1 MASQRYKRLKLDP
14 ELFDQQSQNDYEEQ
28 EQNQIVQVRQPFSL
42 DDPAKEDREYSSF
55 DSLPNEIIQEICMM
69 LSLRDKMSFRL
80 VSRKI
85 YTIFSDPY
93 LWKNVFIDDAYHK
106 TNAPFVKSVLKTCQ
120 PHVQSLSLKGQLPFS
135 YYQSKILNSENIH
148 TLNLYGFE
156 ISLGALEEISSL
168 SFLPHLQY
176 LTLTLDKIELFRTM
190 FSCLSHLK
198 KLVIVQNYSEYFLK
212 KWLENNCLPPVL
224 ISVGSFKKYN
234 FTKPHCSITHS
245 AHFAIYQRYRRPLN
259 FDFYDVP
266 TYSLQLGPN
275 NPETVAVTANGELM
289 ITLKDFVTPTT
300 QPNSDD
306 LSQYAVFKDKEIAPG
321 LPVYTSQYGVNV
333 TVLQFASVTLS
344 LESFRLIVKNTPNVL
359 EVSFKECT
367 LSDCMDA
374 YLAPLSEHCLKL
386 RGLDVYTSGGID
398 VEHFWYLLSNMQYLK
413 LLSVNC
419 CSLIPPITHSPSSL
433 EGGGS
438 SRVSH
443 LPDIDS
449 TAKDNIISYIKS
461 MSSLKGLCVR
471 DCRFHD
477 CTICKPSSAVHVV
490 HQHLLQIISN
500 LRSLVYL
507 RVSYTLSYQ
516 STPLRSEGF
525 EEVLQNCQQLSV
537 LSIVNARLTLPVNPA
552 LYSNLTHLYL
562 GLGEISRITS
572 DFVTAL
578 AVNSKKRLKHFV
590 CDMQIEENVF
600 HELVE
605 SCYFITFKYLQQ
617 YPYIRK
623 YESQINQ
630 KFSCSNAGWN
640 TDFTNLQDIYY
651 DNLINTLL

>member
-1 MASQRYKRLKLDP
+1 MTSQRYKRLKLDP
-14 ELFDQQSQNDYEEQ
+14 ELFDQQSQDDYEEQ
-28 EQNQIVQVRQPFSL
+28 EQNQIVPVRQPFSL
-42 DDPAKEDREYSSF
+42 DDPAKEDREYSSLE
-55 DSLPNEIIQEICMM
+55 SLPREIIQEICMM

-93 LWKNVFIDDAYHK
+93 LWTNVFIDDAYHK

-135 YYQSKILNSENIH
+135 YYQSKILNSKNIH
-148 TLNLYGFE
+148 MLNLYGFE
-156 ISLGALEEISSL
+156 ISLSAVEKISSL
-168 SFLPHLQY
+168 SYLPHLQY
-176 LTLTLDKIELFRTM
+176 LTLTLDKIGLFGTM

-198 KLVIVQNYSEYFLK
+198 KLVIVQNSSEYFLK

-224 ISVGSFKKYN
+224 IGVGSFKKYY
-234 FTKPHCSITHS
+234 FRDIPKPHCPITHS

-266 TYSLQLGPN
+266 TYSLQLGPY
-275 NPETVAVTANGELM
+275 NPETIAVTANGELM

-306 LSQYAVFKDKEIAPG
+306 LSQQYAVFKDKEIAPG

-344 LESFRLIVKNTPNVL
+344 LESFRLIVKDTPNVL

-367 LSDCMDA
+367 YLSDCMDA
-374 YLAPLSEHCLKL
+374 YLVPLSEHCLKL

-398 VEHFWYLLSNMQYLK
+398 VEHFWYLLSKMQCLK
-413 LLSVNC
+413 LLSVSC
-419 CSLIPPITHSPSSL
+419 CCLIPPITHSPSSQ
-433 EGGGS
+433 EGGRS

-449 TAKDNIISYIKS
+449 TAKDNMINYIKS

-477 CTICKPSSAVHVV
+477 CTICKPSSVVHIV

-500 LRSLVYL
+500 LRSLINL
-507 RVSYTLSYQ
+507 RVSYTPSYQ

-537 LSIVNARLTLPVNPA
+537 LRIDDARLTLPVNPA

-562 GLGEISRITS
+562 GLGGISRITS

-605 SCYFITFKYLQQ
+605 SCYFITFKYLQH

-623 YESQINQ
+623 YHSLIKQ
-630 KFSCSNAGWN
+630 KFPCSDTGWN
-640 TDFTNLQDIYY
+640 TDFTNLQDY
-651 DNLINTLL
+651 